1 MSRAALLLLALA
13 GAAAGQALDLAGIVR
28 KADRQHAR
36 KLVKWARDAAA
47 AGLPATARR
56 ALGMALEED
65 AECAEAR
72 TVLAALPADAKD
84 ADAALAQEYGRML
97 ALLEEERVRETIR
110 LCTKYGTPEERRP
123 ILLPLLERMPRRA
136 DLHEALGHARIGD
149 SGVYVRP
156 ELVPMA
162 RMLPWRLQAWRNF
175 ADDPAPV
182 ERAAFRLDVPG
193 LAGPLAFYA
202 TPGGPVA
209 SLPDL
214 GAAPAQAVVRTRGFL
229 RFLLGEDAALWTP
242 PALLFLGADEYGA
255 LVRAL
260 HPDEEAFTLYS
271 SYGNY
276 EHRDFYAI
284 RVWGAGNAAER
295 YAHGAGYLTLYALA
309 VPGQDGERDTRAH
322 AWLLEG
328 FGYLASLELFDQGNV
343 SFVSLEESQRKRP
356 WTRPAPANRTA
367 AACRAWVREQVL
379 AGNASPLRDVC
390 ARSLND
396 LDLCASLQAYTF
408 LRFLFL
414 YDPDGARRLPAAL
427 RAERAGP
434 QAERVD
440 RALKVALG
448 KGLADLEPLWRAFL
462 LEVDS

>member
-1 MSRAALLLLALA
+1 VSRAALLLLAHA
-13 GAAAGQALDLAGIVR
+13 GAAAGQALDLAGIGR

-36 KLVKWARDAAA
+36 KLVKWAQDAAA

-56 ALGMALEED
+56 ALGTALEED
-65 AECAEAR
+65 PECAEAR
-72 TVLAALPADAKD
+72 ATLATLPADAAD
-84 ADAALAQEYGRML
+84 ADAALAREYGRML
-97 ALLEEERVRETIR
+97 ALLLEARIRETVR

-123 ILLPLLERMPRRA
+123 ILLPLLEKMPRRA
-136 DLHEALGHARIGD
+136 DLHEALGHTRIGD
-149 SGVYVRP
+149 VYVRP
-156 ELVPMA
+156 ELVPTA
-162 RMLPWRLQAWRNF
+162 RMLSWRLQAWRNF
-175 ADDPAPV
+175 GDERAPV
-182 ERAAFRLDVPG
+182 ERADVRPDVPG

-229 RFLLGEDAALWTP
+229 HFLLGEDAALWTP
-242 PALLFLGADEYGA
+242 PALLFLGADEYAA

-260 HPDEEAFTLYS
+260 HPDEEAFALYS
-271 SYGNY
+271 RYGNY

-284 RVWGAGNAAER
+284 RAWGAANAAER

-356 WTRPAPANRTA
+356 VTRPAPANKTA

-379 AGNASPLRDVC
+379 AGNATPLSDVC

-440 RALKVALG
+440 RALKAALG

-462 LEVDS
+462 LEVDD